1 MRLLACCLNSG
12 NTVHRS
18 PVCDHPRHLTCN
30 MLTVIHT
37 FIISTVGIY
46 NSYGNGRYVREGLRS
61 VMRVPVIY
69 AVVIAIVLQLMNF
82 EIPTAFMEIIEM
94 LGAASIPIVMLIL
107 GMQLADMKFGHSR
120 VTEVT
125 GLVTMRMVVSPVIAT
140 GLTVFMPI
148 DDTFKLVFIILNAMP
163 VAANATMIAAA
174 YNTKP
179 DTVSLGAL
187 LTTLL
192 SLIALP
198 IWLWVLGIGV

>member
-1 MRLLACCLNSG
+1 MRIVTRPVPSVPLLWPTSLSPSCCVS
-12 NTVHRS
+12 
-18 PVCDHPRHLTCN
+18 D
-30 MLTVIHT
+30 
-37 FIISTVGIY
+37 
-46 NSYGNGRYVREGLRS
+46 
-61 VMRVPVIY
+61 
-69 AVVIAIVLQLMNF
+69 
-82 EIPTAFMEIIEM
+82 
-94 LGAASIPIVMLIL
+94 
-107 GMQLADMKFGHSR
+107 
-120 VTEVT
+120 VT
-125 GLVTMRMVVSPVIAT
+125 GPVTMRMVVSPVIAT